1 MGGLR
6 LAEPAAAPG
15 VANGHDDQLAAVRAR
30 LGLVALL
37 IGLAGLAWWSTAVRM
52 RGMDAGPG
60 TDLGGFGWFA
70 GVWVVMMAA
79 MMFPAVAPTVALY
92 ARMSRREQ
100 RGLPLLFV
108 AGYLL
113 TWAVAGI
120 GAYGLYRLG
129 RSVAGSS
136 LSWHESGRWVA
147 GGVLVGAAIYE
158 LTPLKDAC
166 LSKCRSPIGFL
177 LGSWRSGPRGALE
190 MGALH
195 GAWCLG
201 CCWGLMAALFALGVM
216 SILWMAIV
224 AAMIAVEKL
233 VPWRRPATWSV
244 AAVLLALAV
253 GTMASPSSVPGLT
266 VPGSH
271 AAMKAMRS
279 MQPARAMPASG
290 PATTP

>member
-1 MGGLR
+1 VGGLR

-136 LSWHESGRWVA
+136 LSWHESEDPA
-147 GGVLVGAAIYE
+147 
-158 LTPLKDAC
+158 T
-166 LSKCRSPIGFL
+166 GFL